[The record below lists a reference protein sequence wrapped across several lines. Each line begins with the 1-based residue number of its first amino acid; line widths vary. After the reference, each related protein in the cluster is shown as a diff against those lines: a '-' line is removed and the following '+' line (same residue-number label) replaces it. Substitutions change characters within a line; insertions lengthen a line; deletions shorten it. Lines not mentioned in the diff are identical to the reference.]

1 MYKICVIGSGYVG
14 LVAGACFASSGNK
27 VVNIDV
33 DKSKIDALNNGKV
46 PIFEPG
52 LDKLIEKNIVEKRQF
67 FSTEISDSIAQANIC
82 FIAVG
87 TPPGEDGSADLQYV
101 LAAASSVGKTISK
114 YTVIVDKSTV
124 PVGTAD
130 KVKNAIQKELDIRAI
145 NVEFDVVSNPEFLR
159 EGNALGDFMEP
170 DRVVIGTESDK
181 AGKIMTKLY
190 QPFLQNDAYMMIM
203 DTRSAEL
210 TKYAANAMLALR
222 ISYMNEI
229 SNLCETLG
237 ANVDNVRR
245 GIGSDFRIG
254 KHFLYSG
261 IGYGGSCFPKDVK
274 AIIKT
279 ASENNYNFKILN
291 AVEEVNA
298 QQKEKMFHKMN
309 TFFKNNLKGKQIAVW
324 GLSFKPD
331 TDDMREAPSIVLI
344 TALLNAGAKVVAF
357 DPEAMDE
364 SKHIFGDKIKLV
376 NHMYDCLPESDAL
389 LICTEWN
396 DFRNPDYEKLSTE
409 LKAKAIFD
417 GRNICDLETIENF
430 GFNYFSIGRKDIIK

>member
-27 VVNIDV
+27 VINVDV
-33 DKSKIDALNNGKV
+33 DKYKIDALNNGKI

-52 LDKLIEKNIVEKRQF
+52 LDKLVAKNISENRQLFSVDIEAAIEK
-67 FSTEISDSIAQANIC
+67 SDIC

-101 LAAASSVGKTISK
+101 LSAASTIGKTINK

-130 KVKNAIQKELDIRAI
+130 KVSEAISQELKNRSL
-145 NVEFDVVSNPEFLR
+145 NVDFDVVSNPEFLR
-159 EGNALGDFMEP
+159 EGNALTDFMEP

-181 AGKIMTKLY
+181 AAKIMTKLY
-190 QPFLQNDAYMMIM
+190 QPFLQNEAYMMVM

-210 TKYAANAMLALR
+210 TKYAANSMLALR

-229 SNLCETLG
+229 SNLCEKLG

-279 ASENNYNFKILN
+279 ASENKYDFKILD

-298 QQKEKMFHKMN
+298 KQKEKMFHKMLH
-309 TFFKNNLKGKQIAVW
+309 FFKNDLSGKQIAVW

-344 TALLNAGAKVVAF
+344 NLLLEAGASVIAF
-357 DPEAMDE
+357 DPEAMEE

-376 NHMYDCLPESDAL
+376 DHMYDCLSGSDAL

-396 DFRNPDYEKLSTE
+396 DFRNPDYDKLSKT

-417 GRNICDLETIENF
+417 GRNICDIDSIENYK
-430 GFNYFSIGRKDIIK
+430 FNYFSVGRKDILQ